1 MNRIDQLLK
10 RNQKYFLNGKFLLLF
25 GLLILSLIG
34 YLLWWFFHSVSPIA
48 VSNTTSDYAKAVEK
62 KGDKV
67 DEMVIQKTV
76 SVSRGRWIDT
86 GLRISPH
93 YRVSAFA
100 LEPDTPFTLSI
111 EDFITEAKFNPDNRS
126 FDAAILNGTKQT
138 NRVYVKTPEKTTEPL
153 QVALVFTPLTKEEQA
168 RFNPP
173 TTMKQN
179 LLLIVGT
186 FAVIALWSLLV
197 WRSVKL

>member
-10 RNQKYFLNGKFLLLF
+10 RNQKYFLNGMFLLFF
-25 GLLILSLIG
+25 GLLILGLIS

-48 VSNTTSDYAKAVEK
+48 VSNTANDYAKVLEK

-67 DEMVIQKTV
+67 DEMVIQKMV

-86 GLRISPH
+86 GLRISPN

-100 LEPDTPFTLSI
+100 LEPDTPFTLAI
-111 EDFITEAKFNPDNRS
+111 EEFVTEAKFNPDNRS

-153 QVALVFTPLTKEEQA
+153 RVMLLFTPLTNEEQA

>member
-10 RNQKYFLNGKFLLLF
+10 KNQKYFLNGKFLLLF

-48 VSNTTSDYAKAVEK
+48 VSNTANDYAEALEK
-62 KGDKV
+62 RGEKL
-67 DEMVIQKTV
+67 DEMTIRKTV
-76 SVSRGRWIDT
+76 SVARGRWIDT
-86 GLRISPH
+86 GFRISPH

-100 LEPDTPFTLSI
+100 LEPDTPFTLAI
-111 EDFITEAKFNPDNRS
+111 DEFVADAKINPDNRS
-126 FDAAILNGTKQT
+126 FDAAILNGTNQT

-153 QVALVFTPLTKEEQA
+153 QVALLFTPLTNEELA

-186 FAVIALWSLLV
+186 FVVIALWSLLV